1 MSTPTRA
8 ELAAKV
14 VQLKAVSEQIIA
26 EMRMLDER
34 VGGLFA
40 FIQMLPDYDETV
52 EKLKAKAAES
62 QKEKKQ
68 ETKLDL

>member
-8 ELAAKV
+8 ELAGRLDT
-14 VQLKAVSEQIIA
+14 LKAVSEQLIK
-26 EMRMLDER
+26 ELRVLDER

-52 EKLKAKAAES
+52 EKLKAKAAENKNDD
-62 QKEKKQ
+62 Q
-68 ETKLDL
+68 T

>member
-8 ELAAKV
+8 ELAGRLGTLKV
-14 VQLKAVSEQIIA
+14 VSEQLIK
-26 EMRMLDER
+26 ELRVLDER

-52 EKLKAKAAES
+52 EKLKAKAEENKNDD
-62 QKEKKQ
+62 Q
-68 ETKLDL
+68 T